1 MPKADAKKRM
11 KILHTSD
18 WHLGQRLLA
27 LDREE
32 EHRLALDWLLEV
44 IETQKVEIL
53 LVAGDIFD
61 TGNPPHYARSLYY
74 NFLTRLLGAGCRHVV
89 IVGGNHDSPAMLN
102 APGELLRYLNIH
114 VVGAFTGDLK
124 DELLF
129 LKGPDGALD
138 AIVAAVP
145 FLRDRDLRYSEAGE
159 SSFVRQARIKEAIA
173 AHYQGLAG
181 LLTENQADK
190 TPVIATGHLYASGVT
205 AAEKQNNIYAGN
217 EENIDAEQFP
227 ACFDYIAL
235 GHIHRAQAV
244 GGRENIRYSGSLIP
258 LSFSETADTKSVSLL
273 HFEGKQLKQIEILGV
288 PQFRRLKTIQ
298 GKLDEVKDR
307 LMKFDEKGGRELTPW
322 VEAVVET
329 DKVIPQLDME
339 LQEYV
344 AGMNLVLLRIRLL
357 RSREAAQENPDAAEN
372 LEDLDVLEVFRR
384 KCQVLGNLPDEIEDL
399 ERTFLELRDWMAEKQ
414 AG

>member
-1 MPKADAKKRM
+1 M

-27 LDREE
+27 FDREE

-44 IETQKVEIL
+44 IHEKKVELL

-74 NFLTRLLGAGCRHVV
+74 NFLTRLLGAQCRHVV

-114 VVGAFTGDLK
+114 VRGAFSGDLK
-124 DELLF
+124 DEILR
-129 LKGPDGALD
+129 LKNPDGLTEV
-138 AIVAAVP
+138 IVAAVP

-159 SSFVRQARIKEAIA
+159 SSFTRQTKIKEAISN
-173 AHYQGLAG
+173 HYHGLAG
-181 LLTENQADK
+181 ILAENLEENV
-190 TPVIATGHLYASGVT
+190 PVIATGHLYASGAT

-217 EENIDAEQFP
+217 EENIDADQFP
-227 ACFDYIAL
+227 ALFDYIAL

-244 GGRENIRYSGSLIP
+244 GGKENIRYSGSLIP
-258 LSFSETADTKSVSLL
+258 LSFSETADTKSVCLL
-273 HFEGKQLKQIEILGV
+273 HFEGKTLNRIETIEA

-298 GKLDEVKDR
+298 GTLDEVKDR
-307 LMKFDEKGGRELTPW
+307 LIKFDEKGGRGLVPW

-339 LQEYV
+339 LQEFV
-344 AGMNLVLLRIRLL
+344 SGMNLVLMRTRLQ
-357 RSREAAQENPDAAEN
+357 RAQGAKTEDADSAEN

-384 KCQVLGNLPDEIEDL
+384 KCKAFGSLPDEMDEL